1 MRFYRHVGSNTAS
14 SDTVYFEFTVK
25 MTMQDLE
32 HILATHQGIRDSRK
46 RHIPERR
53 PIRLEAAVAM
63 TNTDATRRV
72 RPSASRVSLL
82 SALTHSSSLSTLHL
96 PLYPLRSPPRRTHL
110 CVLGVVLQ
118 WGTLCLSDVITKQ
131 METQVQTYL

>member
-72 RPSASRVSLL
+72 RPSASRVSPFSQPLPTPRHSLL
-82 SALTHSSSLSTLHL
+82 FISLFTLSGAHL
-96 PLYPLRSPPRRTHL
+96 GEPIFA
-110 CVLGVVLQ
+110 C
-118 WGTLCLSDVITKQ
+118 
-131 METQVQTYL
+131 